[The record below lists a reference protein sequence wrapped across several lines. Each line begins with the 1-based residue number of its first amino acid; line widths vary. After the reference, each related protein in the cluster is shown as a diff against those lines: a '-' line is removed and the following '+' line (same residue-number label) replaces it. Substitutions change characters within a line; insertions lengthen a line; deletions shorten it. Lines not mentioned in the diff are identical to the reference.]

1 MAKGYIDGELGLAQ
15 FFSIH
20 PENPQQRL
28 IDQSVDILRRGGLIV
43 YPTDSAYAL
52 GCHIGDK
59 FALDRIRA
67 IRQLDKHH
75 NFTLMC
81 RDLSELANYARVD
94 NQDFRLIKSHTPGP
108 YTFILNATSE
118 VPRRLQHPKR
128 KTLGMRVPDNKIALA
143 LLETL
148 GEPIMSSSLILPGD
162 TQPLTDPYD
171 IRETLEHQL
180 ELVIDGGFCGLEA
193 TTVVDLTGEEPEL
206 IRQGC
211 GDTSS
216 FEPA

>member
-1 MAKGYIDGELGLAQ
+1 LAQ

-20 PENPQQRL
+20 PDNPQQRL

-128 KTLGMRVPDNKIALA
+128 KTLGMRVPDNNIALA

-162 TQPLTDPYD
+162 ELPLTDPYD
-171 IRETLEHQL
+171 IRTSLEHQL
-180 ELVIDGGFCGLEA
+180 ELVIDGGFCGMEA
-193 TTVVDLTGEEPEL
+193 TTVIDLTGEDPEL
-206 IRQGC
+206 IRKGC
-211 GDTSS
+211 GDYSE
-216 FEPA
+216 FESA

>member
-1 MAKGYIDGELGLAQ
+1 MAQL
-15 FFSIH
+15 FTIH
-20 PENPQQRL
+20 AENPQSRL
-28 IDQSVDILRRGGLIV
+28 IDQAVDIIRRGGLIA

-59 FALDRIRA
+59 LALDRIRA

-94 NQDFRLIKSHTPGP
+94 NAAFRLIKSHTPGP

-118 VPRRLQHPKR
+118 VPRRLMHPKR

-143 LLETL
+143 LMSAL
-148 GEPIMSSSLILPGD
+148 GEPLMTSTLMLPGD
-162 TQPLTDPYD
+162 TYPMTDPYD
-171 IRETLEHQL
+171 IRDSLEHHL
-180 ELVIDGGFCGLEA
+180 EAVIDGGFCGLEA
-193 TTVVDLTGEEPEL
+193 TSVIDLTADEPV
-206 IRQGC
+206 IVRQGC
-211 GDTSS
+211 GDTAA
-216 FEPA
+216 FEG

>member
-1 MAKGYIDGELGLAQ
+1 MSLFL
-15 FFSIH
+15 SIH

-28 IDQSVDILRRGGLIV
+28 IDQAVEVLRKGGLIS

-59 FALDRIRA
+59 LALDRIRA

-94 NQDFRLIKSHTPGP
+94 NSAYRLIKSRTPGP

-118 VPRRLQHPKR
+118 VPRRLMHPKR
-128 KTLGMRVPDNKIALA
+128 KTLGMRVPDTPIALA
-143 LLETL
+143 IMETL

-162 TQPLTDPYD
+162 DTPLTDPYD
-171 IRETLEHQL
+171 IRSLLEHQL
-180 ELVIDGGFCGLEA
+180 ELVIDGGYCGMEA
-193 TTVVDLTGEEPEL
+193 TTVLDLTGEEPSL

-211 GDTSS
+211 GDTSDL
-216 FEPA
+216 F

>member
-1 MAKGYIDGELGLAQ
+1 MAQ

-20 PENPQQRL
+20 PDNPQSRL
-28 IDQSVDILRRGGLIV
+28 ISQAVDIIKRGGLV
-43 YPTDSAYAL
+43 AYPTDSAYAL

-59 FALDRIRA
+59 MALDRIRA

-94 NQDFRLIKSHTPGP
+94 NTAFRLIKSHTPGP

-118 VPRRLQHPKR
+118 VPRRLMHPKR
-128 KTLGMRVPDNKIALA
+128 KTLGMRVPQNHIALA
-143 LLETL
+143 LLEEL
-148 GEPIMSSSLILPGD
+148 GEPLMSSSLILPGD
-162 TQPLTDPYD
+162 STPLTDPYD

-180 ELVIDGGFCGLEA
+180 ELVIDGGYCGMEP
-193 TTVVDLTGEEPEL
+193 TSVIDLTGEEPVIVRE
-206 IRQGC
+206 GC
-211 GDTSS
+211 GDIRD
-216 FEPA
+216 FVN

>member
-1 MAKGYIDGELGLAQ
+1 MDQKQEGAQMAQ

-20 PENPQQRL
+20 PENPQSRL
-28 IDQSVDILRRGGLIV
+28 ILQAVDILKRGGLIV

-67 IRQLDKHH
+67 LRQLDKHH

-94 NQDFRLIKSHTPGP
+94 NAAYRLIRSHTPGP

-128 KTLGMRVPDNKIALA
+128 KTLGMRVPDNAIALA
-143 LLETL
+143 LMEEL
-148 GEPIMSSSLILPGD
+148 GEPLMSSSLILPGD
-162 TQPLTDPYD
+162 AVPLTDPYD
-171 IRETLEHQL
+171 IRDTLEHQL

-193 TTVVDLTGEEPEL
+193 TSVIDLTGEEPSI
-206 IRQGC
+206 IRTGC
-211 GDTSS
+211 GDVSS
-216 FEPA
+216 FL